1 MPENKETKVSGL
13 CGENGFQ
20 IAQAADADL
29 TLEHLVLSADSV
41 STIFSKFSP
50 SWHAVDPSRLDFELG
65 NTHFYGTKI
74 PYRNGTCVQGL
85 YSNDLLFQ
93 PTWEEDIADFS
104 IPPNI
109 YTATSDFLL
118 LVSKWIEKEHF
129 PAGRKHVWYGISV
142 HTVMEFFFMAGKGSR
157 LHVPSELLD
166 DFYVRHRFLL
176 AAVCQL
182 FLHQIFQDVL
192 SKFNSNESTTCRGSV
207 DYLLYMMSLSQHSS
221 NFGSLIFG
229 EPA

>member
-1 MPENKETKVSGL
+1 MASFNIEAPPGGMAVD
-13 CGENGFQ
+13 CGNVVCLRMLQHGGFNLMSVHLHIELICRHRGTPTNSIIHFG

-41 STIFSKFSP
+41 STMFSKFSP
-50 SWHAVDPSRLDFELG
+50 SWHAVDPSRLDFELR

-93 PTWEEDIADFS
+93 PTWEEHVADFS

-129 PAGRKHVWYGISV
+129 PAGRKHVLACDAIRSANKVWYGISV
-142 HTVMEFFFMAGKGSR
+142 RTVMEFFFMAA
-157 LHVPSELLD
+157 
-166 DFYVRHRFLL
+166 FYTYIDHGE
-176 AAVCQL
+176 
-182 FLHQIFQDVL
+182 
-192 SKFNSNESTTCRGSV
+192 SN
-207 DYLLYMMSLSQHSS
+207 L
-221 NFGSLIFG
+221 
-229 EPA
+229 